1 MINSFSALR
10 YVADFKKFFLGK
22 EIYVITL
29 EGYKIVVRPRTSDIY
44 CIGEI
49 IVNEEYLPSIKGVGS
64 HFDTI
69 LDLGAN
75 IGCFSI
81 WAARKLRPEKII
93 SVEMEKSNYE
103 SLLKNITLNNL
114 KRVVVPVRAAIYSK
128 DTQIW
133 IKTSA
138 VVKSVDKLSETDT
151 GVKVRTFSLKSLV
164 DLYQINKIDYFKM
177 DIEGSE
183 KFVLTEE
190 NREIFRKRVKY
201 LFMEAHHF
209 LKNDPKASLQ
219 YFRDLGFEVKTKFQ
233 VRRPLAPYLIEAF
246 NPVFKKNGF

>member
-10 YVADFKKFFLGK
+10 YVVDFKKYFFGK
-22 EIYVITL
+22 EVYVVTL
-29 EGYKIVVRPRTSDIY
+29 EGYKIVVRPRSDDLY
-44 CIGEI
+44 CIGEVV
-49 IVNEEYLPSIKGVGS
+49 VNEEYLPSIKGVGS
-64 HFDTI
+64 RFETI

-81 WAARKLRPEKII
+81 WAARKFKPEKIV

-103 SLLKNITLNNL
+103 SLLKNISLNNL
-114 KRVVVPVRAAIYSK
+114 KRIVVPVRAAIYSK

-133 IKTSA
+133 IKRSA
-138 VVKSVDKLSETDT
+138 VVKSVDKLSETPT
-151 GVKVRTFSLKSLV
+151 GVEVRTLSLESLV
-164 DLYQINKIDYFKM
+164 DRYQIDKIDYFKM

-183 KFVLTEE
+183 KFVLSEE
-190 NREIFRKRVKY
+190 NKEIFRKRVKY
-201 LFMEAHHF
+201 LFMEAHYF
-209 LKNDPKASLQ
+209 LKNDPKSSLQ